1 MSFQVDE
8 GGLHRGD
15 AGEDVEELSVP
26 RGRNG
31 AEEEELVHCGQFDG
45 GNSSLKGRSPVLL
58 CSE

>member
-1 MSFQVDE
+1 MLFRVDG

-31 AEEEELVHCGQFDG
+31 TEEEKLVHCERFDAG
-45 GNSSLKGRSPVLL
+45 DHLVGRKKVWV
-58 CSE
+58 